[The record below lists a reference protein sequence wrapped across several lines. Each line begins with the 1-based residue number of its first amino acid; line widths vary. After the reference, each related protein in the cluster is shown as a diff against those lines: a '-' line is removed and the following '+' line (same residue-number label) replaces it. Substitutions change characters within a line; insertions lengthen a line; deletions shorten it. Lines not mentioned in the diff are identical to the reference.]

1 MSEFFHINDRSL
13 WLFLCSS
20 TEPRHFS
27 DIVYG
32 YNSLSAK
39 GVPSD
44 NIAIFI
50 DDPTAELYL
59 IPYGINNVFQL
70 SDLTSIL
77 ASREGYSNV
86 VAIVG
91 GHGSLDGIGGLGFT
105 LQASPLIDSI
115 RSIPKIT
122 FGVVILTQCFS
133 GVFNYVSA
141 NAEPELAFLGATSLH
156 PSLSLGISL
165 KDPISSIIPSISLKD
180 WSANIFS
187 YSFFEWLSSPNDVD
201 GDGLASLID
210 AFKYSGKIS
219 NDYLRSAKIKLFQRS
234 QDLSRD
240 LYSAQEGVRL
250 GNLQQFQ
257 VDAVSRQLQ
266 EALDLLH
273 ISQDPWI
280 LHANLARRIVFW

>member
-1 MSEFFHINDRSL
+1 MSEFYQINDKSL

-20 TEPRHFS
+20 AEPRHFS

-32 YNSLSAK
+32 VNALTAK
-39 GVPSD
+39 GVPPD

-59 IPYGINNVFQL
+59 VPYGIDNIFQL
-70 SDLTSIL
+70 SDIASIL

-91 GHGSLDGIGGLGFT
+91 GHGSLDGIGGPGFT
-105 LQASPLIDSI
+105 LPASPLIDSI
-115 RSIPKIT
+115 RSIPEVS
-122 FGVVILTQCFS
+122 FGVIILTQCFG

-141 NAEPELAFLGATSLH
+141 NAKPELAFLGATNLH

-165 KDPISSIIPSISLKD
+165 KDPISSIIPSICLKD

-201 GDGLASLID
+201 GDGLVSLID

-219 NDYLRSAKIKLFQRS
+219 NDYLRYAKIQLFQRS

-250 GNLQQFQ
+250 GNPQQFQ
-257 VDAVSRQLQ
+257 VDAISRQLQ

>member
-1 MSEFFHINDRSL
+1 MSEFYQINDQSL

-32 YNSLSAK
+32 VNALSAK
-39 GVPSD
+39 GVPPG

-59 IPYGINNVFQL
+59 APYGIDNIFQL
-70 SDLTSIL
+70 SDIASIL
-77 ASREGYSNV
+77 ASRKGYSNV

-91 GHGSLDGIGGLGFT
+91 GHGSLEGIGGPGFT
-105 LQASPLIDSI
+105 LPASPLIDSI
-115 RSIPKIT
+115 RSIPEVS
-122 FGVVILTQCFS
+122 FGVIILTQCFG

-141 NAEPELAFLGATSLH
+141 NAKPELAFLGATSLH

-165 KDPISSIIPSISLKD
+165 KDPISSSIPSISLKG

-187 YSFFEWLSSPNDVD
+187 YSFFEWLSSPSDVD

-219 NDYLRSAKIKLFQRS
+219 NDYLRFAKIQLFQRS

-257 VDAVSRQLQ
+257 VDAISRQLQ